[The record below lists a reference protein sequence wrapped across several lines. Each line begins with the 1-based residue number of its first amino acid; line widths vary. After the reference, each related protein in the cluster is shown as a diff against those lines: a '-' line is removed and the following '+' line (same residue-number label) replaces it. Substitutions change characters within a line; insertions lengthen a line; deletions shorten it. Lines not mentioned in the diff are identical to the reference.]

1 MILHGRRVPLLN
13 CTPFSLNR
21 ATTWPKTRLSSQR
34 WYVDN
39 ISEPPPS
46 LTTSKFIKGAK
57 DFRSYLIDN
66 VRKRAVTIFS
76 IKSVTDAGQYSVS
89 ASDNRSQVPA
99 FTDLLKNPKKP
110 DEQYAVFPRV
120 LFTDYKVVQAELFG
134 SSALLKVRWF
144 DIVCLDLAHSPP
156 DRS

>member
-1 MILHGRRVPLLN
+1 MLN

-110 DEQYAVFPRV
+110 NEQYAVFPRV
-120 LFTDYKVVQAELFG
+120 LFTDYEVVQAELFG
-134 SSALLKVRWF
+134 SSTLLKVRWF